1 MPGGVSMITRST
13 SFSAERARV
22 RSVSASAA
30 FTFSTQ
36 WESMPWPWEAQAAR
50 LCWGSASS
58 TMTLRP
64 MAANSAARLPAMV
77 DLPTPPFRPAT
88 AMIAIEVGITI
99 IAYSGAGGGGGM
111 QASVSELRSDAQGGA
126 LCHLLAGSGGGEFLL
141 GFLLLAG
148 QARLAALGEF
158 GDLDFSWRSCRFSDH
173 RRRGR
178 DFAFFFFLLLFG
190 HENPSSL
197 CCRTARGGA
206 AAIMRQLSDSFGL
219 ELYWLA
225 ESAGGGSSESGLSGW
240 PEPPFPSGY
249 RRCSHC
255 IRRQRRS
262 SLSGQKPAHPVYF
275 GDSSTTR

>member
-1 MPGGVSMITRST
+1 MITRST
-13 SFSAERARV
+13 SFSAERARA

-36 WESMPWPWEAQAAR
+36 WESIPCPWEAQAAR
-50 LCWGSASS
+50 LCCGSASS

-111 QASVSELRSDAQGGA
+111 QASVSELRSEAQGGS
-126 LCHLLAGSGGGEFLL
+126 LCHLLAGSGGGEFLM

-148 QARLAALGEF
+148 QARLAAFGELGN
-158 GDLDFSWRSCRFSDH
+158 LDFSWGSRRLGDHH
-173 RRRGR
+173 RRGGR

-197 CCRTARGGA
+197 CCHTARGGA
-206 AAIMRQLSDSFGL
+206 AAIMRQLSDSSGL

-240 PEPPFPSGY
+240 PELHVPTGY
-249 RRCSHC
+249 RRCSRY
-255 IRRQRRS
+255 IRRQRKS

-275 GDSSTTR
+275 VDSSTTR

>member
-1 MPGGVSMITRST
+1 MITRST
-13 SFSAERARV
+13 SFSVERARV
-22 RSVSASAA
+22 RSVSASAT

-36 WESMPWPWEAQAAR
+36 WESMPWPWSAQAAR
-50 LCWGSASS
+50 LCCGSASS
-58 TMTLRP
+58 TMTLWP

-77 DLPTPPFRPAT
+77 DLPTPPFCPAT

-99 IAYSGAGGGGGM
+99 IPYSGAVGAM
-111 QASVSELRSDAQGGA
+111 QASISELRSDAQGGA

-148 QARLAALGEF
+148 QARLAALGEL
-158 GDLDFSWRSCRFSDH
+158 GDLDFSWGSCRFRDYRH
-173 RRRGR
+173 GGR

-197 CCRTARGGA
+197 CCHTACGGA
-206 AAIMRQLSDSFGL
+206 AAITPQLSDSFGL

-240 PEPPFPSGY
+240 PELHVPTGY
-249 RRCSHC
+249 RRCSHY
-255 IRRQRRS
+255 IRRQRKS
-262 SLSGQKPAHPVYF
+262 SLSGQKPAHPVCF
-275 GDSSTTR
+275 VDSSTTR